1 MDAVDYQ
8 NIATLGSLIVGAVA
22 TFASIYFKNNQGKY
36 AGLLGE
42 SVALMQDIG
51 VTLNDIQKTME
62 DKVITEQEVETIA
75 TMVEDMKGHVLKI
88 QTELGA
94 KA

>member
-8 NIATLGSLIVGAVA
+8 NIATLGSLIIGAIG
-22 TFASIYFKNNQGKY
+22 TFASIYYKNSQGKY

-42 SVALMQDIG
+42 TVALMQDIG
-51 VTLNDIQKTME
+51 VTVNDIQKAME

-75 TMVEDMKGHVLKI
+75 NIVEDMKGHVLKI
-88 QTELGA
+88 QNELGA